1 MTWITPRP
9 QVNGAYTQAMSA
21 CVGDTVDFAW
31 DHVRFREPAPPARA
45 GPPPPLVRSHS
56 LPSLLAHPPQL
67 AHNLGAAP
75 KAFFDTC
82 APALL
87 STWKRLS
94 PDTNKYSKKVKM
106 AKAGTFYYVCT
117 VTDHCVKGHK
127 IAVKVRKC

>member
-31 DHVRFREPAPPARA
+31 DH
-45 GPPPPLVRSHS
+45 
-56 LPSLLAHPPQL
+56 L
-67 AHNLGAAP
+67 AHNLGSAP

-87 STWKRLS
+87 PTWKRLS
-94 PDTNKYSKKVKM
+94 PDTNKFSKKVRM

-127 IAVKVRKC
+127 IAVAVRKC